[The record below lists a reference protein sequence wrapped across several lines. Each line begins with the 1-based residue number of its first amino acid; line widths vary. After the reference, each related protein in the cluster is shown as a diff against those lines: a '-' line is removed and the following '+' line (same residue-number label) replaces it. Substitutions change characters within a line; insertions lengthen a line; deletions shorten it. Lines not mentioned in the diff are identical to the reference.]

1 MPVSNLVGMRVR
13 HAVGTDNAVAVK
25 VVVGWVV
32 VVVVATIFIYLHAIF
47 VFCAKSLVNK
57 VPDKSALELGVF
69 AHQVPVFLK
78 SARAITHRMVI
89 LALYQGA
96 RFAVVARVI
105 FAPLVCAIH
114 GTGDVGAGTVYA
126 TAFPLHGSAWV
137 VALNPLVCGGEV
149 WPIGRF
155 ITQTPRDD

>member
-1 MPVSNLVGMRVR
+1 MRVR
-13 HAVGTDNAVAVK
+13 YAVGTDNSVAVK

-32 VVVVATIFIYLHAIF
+32 VVVVATIFIYLHA
-47 VFCAKSLVNK
+47 VFILCAKSLVDK
-57 VPDKSALELGVF
+57 VPNKSALELGIF

-78 SARAITHRMVI
+78 SARAITHRMVV

-114 GTGDVGAGTVYA
+114 GAGDVGAGTVYA
-126 TAFPLHGSAWV
+126 TAFPLHGPAGV
-137 VALNPLVCGGEV
+137 VAFNPLVCGGEV

-155 ITQTPRDD
+155 VAQTPRDD